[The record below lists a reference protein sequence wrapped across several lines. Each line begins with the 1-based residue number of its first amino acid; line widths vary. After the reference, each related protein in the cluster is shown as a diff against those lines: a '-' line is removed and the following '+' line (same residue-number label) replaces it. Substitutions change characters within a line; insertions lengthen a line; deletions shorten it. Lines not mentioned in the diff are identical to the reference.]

1 MFTVELVTY
10 KGVYRTVT
18 AQSINLPTPD
28 GRRGILPNHMPI
40 MLPLSIGVVSILE
53 ESGRKRYTCSEG
65 VFYFENNKGTLLA
78 DSIEDVDAID
88 IYRAKAAE
96 AKAREKI
103 RSSDNDLDID
113 KAQIALLKA
122 INRIK
127 AKESDY

>member
-10 KGVYRTVT
+10 KGIYRTVN
-18 AQSINLPTPD
+18 ARSINLPTPD

-40 MLPLSIGVVSILE
+40 MLPISIGVVSILE
-53 ESGRKRYTCSEG
+53 ENGRKRYTCSEG
-65 VFYFENNKGTLLA
+65 VFYFEDNKGTLLA
-78 DSIEDVDAID
+78 DSIEDVEAID
-88 IYRAKAAE
+88 INRARAAE
-96 AKAREKI
+96 AKARERI

>member
-10 KGVYRTVT
+10 KGVYKTIT
-18 AQSINLPTPD
+18 AQSINLPTPE

-40 MLPLSIGVVSILE
+40 MLPLTIGVVSIME
-53 ESGRKRYTCSEG
+53 ENGRKRYTCSEG
-65 VFYFENNKGTLLA
+65 VFYFENSKGTLLA

-88 IYRAKAAE
+88 INRAKAAE
-96 AKAREKI
+96 AKARERIKN
-103 RSSDNDLDID
+103 SDNDLDID

>member
-10 KGVYRTVT
+10 KGVFKTVT

-53 ESGRKRYTCSEG
+53 ENGRKRYTVSEG

-88 IYRAKAAE
+88 IDRARVAE
-96 AKAREKI
+96 AKAREKL
-103 RSSDNDLDID
+103 RNSDNDLDID

>member
-18 AQSINLPTPD
+18 AQSINLPTPE

-40 MLPLSIGVVSILE
+40 MLPLTIGVVSILE
-53 ESGRKRYTCSEG
+53 ENGRKRYTCSEG

-88 IYRAKAAE
+88 INRAKAAE
-96 AKAREKI
+96 L
-103 RSSDNDLDID
+103 RSHC
-113 KAQIALLKA
+113 
-122 INRIK
+122 
-127 AKESDY
+127 

>member
-18 AQSINLPTPD
+18 AQSINLPTPE

-40 MLPLSIGVVSILE
+40 MLPLTIGVVSILE

-88 IYRAKAAE
+88 INRAKAAE
-96 AKAREKI
+96 AKARERIKN
-103 RSSDNDLDID
+103 SDNDLDID

>member
-88 IYRAKAAE
+88 IDRAKAAE

-113 KAQIALLKA
+113 KAQIALLKD

>member
-18 AQSINLPTPD
+18 AQSINLPTPE

-40 MLPLSIGVVSILE
+40 MLPISIGVVSILE

-88 IYRAKAAE
+88 INRAKAAE

-103 RSSDNDLDID
+103 RNSDNDLDID

>member
-18 AQSINLPTPD
+18 AQSINLPTPE

-88 IYRAKAAE
+88 INRAKAAE

-103 RSSDNDLDID
+103 RNSDNDLDID

>member
-10 KGVYRTVT
+10 KGVYRTVM

-88 IYRAKAAE
+88 IDRAKAAE